1 MSNFTKR
8 AYGFVVI
15 KAINANYN
23 ADFTGQPRTLP
34 NGQVYATDKALK
46 FTVRH
51 YIKENFPEQ
60 KVFIYKRLK
69 EEGNPYTLV
78 EAYNSFFNADAKE
91 EKKEEILFNLLS
103 AIDVRLF
110 GATFAPKGEGV
121 KDKNIS
127 IHGPVQINH
136 GVNIWGEGNIYSE
149 QILSPFRNP
158 SESKKDEEKAQSTL
172 GRQSRLEEGHYLHH
186 FSINPKNLEEVVRLG
201 KNGTQT
207 LTEKDILLLKE
218 ALRKGATYY
227 DSTSKA
233 GVENEILFYVEL
245 KEGSKIVLPNFT
257 QMVRIKDTDQEKKCF
272 DLMMVNKELS
282 KYNDDIE
289 RVEIYYDPTTTCLE
303 NLPEK
308 CKEFDLISGDKLNE

>member
-1 MSNFTKR
+1 MSKFEKR

-23 ADFTGQPRTLP
+23 ADFSGQPRTLP
-34 NGQVYATDKALK
+34 SGQIYATDKALK
-46 FTVRH
+46 YTVKH
-51 YIKENFPEQ
+51 FLKENYPDK
-60 KVFIYKRLK
+60 KVFVYKRLK
-69 EEGNPYTLV
+69 EGGNPYTLA
-78 EAYNSFFNADAKE
+78 EAYNNFFNADAKRD
-91 EKKEEILFNLLS
+91 KKERVINNLLS

-110 GATFAPKGEGV
+110 GTTFAPKGEGI

-136 GVNIWGEGNIYSE
+136 GVNIWFEGNIYSE

-158 SESKKDEEKAQSTL
+158 SEKNDSDERAQSTL

-186 FSINPKNLEEVVRLG
+186 FSINPNNLKEIVKLG
-201 KNGTQT
+201 GQGVQT
-207 LTEKDILLLKE
+207 LSEEDISLLKE

-245 KEGSKIVLPNFT
+245 KKNSKVVLPNFT
-257 QMVRIKDTDQEKKCF
+257 ELVKIDDKKEDGKRYF
-272 DLMMVNKELS
+272 DLSAVKSGLE
-282 KYNDDIE
+282 KYNDDIDKI
-289 RVEIYYDPTTTCLE
+289 EIYYNKNKVE
-303 NLPEK
+303 IRNLPQNTIEYN
-308 CKEFDLISGDKLNE
+308 L

>member
-1 MSNFTKR
+1 MSKFTKR

-51 YIKENFPEQ
+51 YLKENFPEQ
-60 KVFIYKRLK
+60 KVFFYKRLK

-78 EAYNSFFNADAKE
+78 EAYNNFFNADAKK

-158 SESKKDEEKAQSTL
+158 SESKTDEEKAQSTL

-207 LTEKDILLLKE
+207 LAEKDILLLKE

-257 QMVRIKDTDQEKKCF
+257 QMVRIKDADQEKKCF

-289 RVEIYYDPTTTCLE
+289 KVEVYYDPTTTYLE

-308 CKEFDLISGDKLNE
+308 CKEFDLISGDELND